1 MAKKIFK
8 FIFTIFLIYLLI
20 YVFIFQNETK
30 ETILS
35 VIELWFTKVVISIL
49 PVYVI
54 GSLIMVFPL
63 LSFLL
68 FKVFKKLNLFEN
80 QKAISLFLISIIVG
94 NPTST
99 ILISN
104 SYKNKEVTLKQAK
117 LIYGTCSY
125 ISPLF
130 LLRILGLKLASTI
143 ILSQIIS
150 TIIIY
155 VFKANKEK
163 LLINKAKKANNK
175 KIDEVIFEIIDTSPN
190 VLLKILAS
198 MLLISII
205 RIPFNQLS
213 TSNYYHFFLD
223 LFEISTGLFDISQM
237 TISNITKLFMINS
250 IVSLNGFAINLQVFY
265 SLKKEKLTF
274 IPYIKGRII
283 NLVVSTIISLIIFLV
298 F

>member
-8 FIFTIFLIYLLI
+8 FIFTLFLIYLLI

-30 ETILS
+30 ETIFN
-35 VIELWFTKVVISIL
+35 VIELWFTKVVIGIL

-68 FKVFKKLNLFEN
+68 FKVLKKLKLFEN

-104 SYKNKEVTLKQAK
+104 SYKNKEITLKQAK

-150 TIIIY
+150 TVIIY
-155 VFKANKEK
+155 TFKANKEK
-163 LLINKAKKANNK
+163 LLITKQKKANNK

-213 TSNYYHFFLD
+213 TSNFYHFFLD
-223 LFEISTGLFDISQM
+223 LFEISTGLFDISKM
-237 TISNITKLFMINS
+237 TTTNITKLFMINS
-250 IVSLNGFAINLQVFY
+250 IVSLNGFAINLQIFY

-274 IPYIKGRII
+274 VPYIKGRII
-283 NLVVSTIISLIIFLV
+283 NLVVSTIISLIIF
-298 F
+298 FIF